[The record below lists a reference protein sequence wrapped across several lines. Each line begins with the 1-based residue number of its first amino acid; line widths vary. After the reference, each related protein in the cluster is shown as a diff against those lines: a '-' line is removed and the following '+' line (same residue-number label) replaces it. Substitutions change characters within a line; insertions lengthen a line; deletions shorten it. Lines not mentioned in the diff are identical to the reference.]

1 MVGLAIKYL
10 FISLVIF
17 TLFIVSFTI
26 SILLMG
32 NLTMVGFA
40 IIILP
45 KINLIMVSFCNYF
58 NFWLVLPLLI
68 S

>member
-1 MVGLAIKYL
+1 
-10 FISLVIF
+10 
-17 TLFIVSFTI
+17 
-26 SILLMG
+26 MG